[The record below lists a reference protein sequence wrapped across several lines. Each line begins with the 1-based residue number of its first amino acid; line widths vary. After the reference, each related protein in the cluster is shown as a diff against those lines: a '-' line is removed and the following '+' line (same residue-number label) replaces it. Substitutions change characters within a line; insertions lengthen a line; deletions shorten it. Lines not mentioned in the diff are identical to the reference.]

1 MNSLVTPSQVT
12 SLIFNPHSREIL
24 SSHGLPDNQLS
35 IWSFPTLTKIID
47 IPAAHETRILH
58 SCISPDGTTV
68 ATASSD
74 ENLKFWK
81 VFEVPKKSI
90 SSTGAGFV
98 GAAGK
103 GNTLEG
109 KHEADIGRRGR
120 TGINIR

>member
-47 IPAAHETRILH
+47 IPSAHETRILH

-81 VFEVPKKSI
+81 VFEVPKKSAGG
-90 SSTGAGFV
+90 TGGGFV
-98 GAAGK
+98 GAGK
-103 GNTLEG
+103 GNTVDGKGEG
-109 KHEADIGRRGR
+109 DIGRRGR
-120 TGINIR
+120 TGINLR

>member
-35 IWSFPTLTKIID
+35 IWSFPTLQKVID
-47 IPAAHETRILH
+47 IPSAHETRILH
-58 SCISPDGTTV
+58 SCLSPDGMTV

-81 VFEVPKKSI
+81 VFEVPKKSASG
-90 SSTGAGFV
+90 SSVFIR
-98 GAAGK
+98 AGK
-103 GNTLEG
+103 GHSLAGEG
-109 KHEADIGRRGR
+109 KDSADIGRRGR